1 MILIDYSQ
9 VAIAAAL
16 KSMKDTKH
24 LDENLIRHMILNS
37 LRYHNTNF
45 KEEFGQLVVAVDSS
59 NSWRKNYFSEYK
71 ANRKIAREKSPI
83 DWNKL
88 YHITNKVL
96 HEIRTKFQ
104 FIVLEIFNLEAD
116 DIIAI
121 ICKYISLQTEQNVI
135 ISRDKDFFQLSAKY
149 DNIKQYSPIDRNFL
163 SADISYLKKH
173 IISGDKGDWIPN
185 IFSDSC
191 SKQVSLTKK
200 RLTEANN
207 DFQGTFYFAYNGNN
221 KDLERRFSRNMQL
234 IQFDFIPNEFI
245 SLIQK
250 ECISEQKRVD
260 DVNLINTYTYML
272 SKNLNILKEKIE
284 DFRK

>member
-88 YHITNKVL
+88 YSITQTILN
-96 HEIRTKFQ
+96 EIRENFQ
-104 FIVLEIFNLEAD
+104 FMVIGYTSLEAD
-116 DIIAI
+116 DVIAI
-121 ICKYISLQTEQNVI
+121 ICKNVAIKEQNVI
-135 ISRDKDFFQLSAKY
+135 ISRDKDFFQLAKF
-149 DNIKQYSPIDRNFL
+149 DNIKKYSPIDRKFL
-163 SADISYLKKH
+163 SADASYLKKH

-250 ECISEQKRVD
+250 ECISEQNRVD

-272 SKNLNILKEKIE
+272 SRNLNILKEKIE